1 MEQQLEIKAAIQILK
16 PIAEVF
22 EGIVDPSK
30 MTNYFISQSSGR
42 IEQDKKLPGVF
53 LNLIWIFL

>member
-22 EGIVDPSK
+22 EGIVDPQK
-30 MTNYFISQSSGR
+30 
-42 IEQDKKLPGVF
+42 
-53 LNLIWIFL
+53 